1 MGRRANAHNWG
12 FSVVGLIVM
21 LRLPLVP
28 MWSVALVLCISTQ
41 ARENPEAGQWFVSPV
56 LAAKESPRAYDVGQ
70 STDVGIAI
78 GYGLTDSF
86 AAELAYLSW
95 SASRGDADSTWLSGL
110 WSLPK
115 ARPRFQPYVVFG
127 GGRTAFS
134 PDGGADER
142 RGQVFGGIGAFGDL
156 GARVSWRGD
165 LRAVKTA
172 DASPFDPFAQV
183 GVTVFIGNV
192 SAYPPPDRDGDGVP
206 DARDRCPGTPLGRP
220 VDENGCEFPPDDD
233 DDGVENAKDACPGT
247 PDGVAVD
254 NRGCP
259 LDRDGDGVPD
269 YQDDCPDSRAG
280 AKVGTDGCYV
290 LPDPPV
296 EFTIIFDTD
305 DAAIRADQR
314 AVLREGAALLLQ
326 YPTAEAVIEGHAD
339 STGRM
344 AYNQGL
350 SERRAASVRDHLIA
364 AGVEPDRLSAVGYGE
379 TRPVSDN
386 DSAEGRQANRRA
398 TTMTVRVPAAR

>member
-1 MGRRANAHNWG
+1 
-12 FSVVGLIVM
+12 M

-28 MWSVALVLCISTQ
+28 TWLLALLLCVSTQ
-41 ARENPEAGQWFVSPV
+41 ARENPEAGHWFLSPV
-56 LAAKESPRAYDVGQ
+56 LAMKESPRAYDVGQ
-70 STDVGIAI
+70 STDLGISI
-78 GYGLTDSF
+78 GYGLTDDL

-95 SASRGDADSTWLSGL
+95 STDRGDAESTWLSGL

-115 ARPRFQPYVVFG
+115 ARAKFQPYVVFG

-134 PDGGADER
+134 PDGSAGER

-156 GARVSWRGD
+156 GSRVSWRGD
-165 LRAVKTA
+165 VRAVKTGEA
-172 DASPFDPFAQV
+172 GPFDPFAQV
-183 GVTVFIGNV
+183 GITVFVGDV

-247 PDGVAVD
+247 PEGVAVD

-269 YQDDCPDSRAG
+269 YQDDCPDSQAG
-280 AKVGTDGCYV
+280 AKVGPDGCYV
-290 LPDPPV
+290 IPDPPV
-296 EFTIIFDTD
+296 EFTVHFDTD
-305 DAAIRADQR
+305 SADIRADQR
-314 AVLREGAALLLQ
+314 AVLREGVALLRQ

-344 AYNQGL
+344 AYNHGL

-364 AGVEPDRLSAVGYGE
+364 AGVDADRLSTVGHGE
-379 TRPVSDN
+379 TRPIADN
-386 DSAEGRQANRRA
+386 SSAEGRQANRRV
-398 TTMTVRVPAAR
+398 TTMSVRVPATR

>member
-1 MGRRANAHNWG
+1 
-12 FSVVGLIVM
+12 M

-28 MWSVALVLCISTQ
+28 MWLVALVLCTSTQ

-56 LAAKESPRAYDVGQ
+56 LAMKESPRAYDVGQ
-70 STDVGIAI
+70 STDLGVAI
-78 GYGLTDSF
+78 GYGLTDTL

-95 SASRGDADSTWLSGL
+95 SASRGDADTTWVSGL

-115 ARPRFQPYVVFG
+115 ARARFQPYVVFG

-134 PDGGADER
+134 PDRSAAER

-156 GARVSWRGD
+156 GERVSWRGD
-165 LRAVKTA
+165 VRAVKTA

-183 GVTVFIGNV
+183 GITVFIGDV
-192 SAYPPPDRDGDGVP
+192 SAYPPADRDGDGVP

-254 NRGCP
+254 NQGCP

-280 AKVGTDGCYV
+280 AKVGPDGCYV
-290 LPDPPV
+290 LPDRPV
-296 EFTIIFDTD
+296 EFTIIFDID
-305 DAAIRADQR
+305 DADIRADQR
-314 AVLREGAALLLQ
+314 GVLREGATMLRQ

-344 AYNQGL
+344 SYNQDL
-350 SERRAASVRDHLIA
+350 SERRAASVRDYLIA
-364 AGVEPDRLSAVGYGE
+364 AGVDSDRLTTVGHGE
-379 TRPVSDN
+379 TRPIADN
-386 DSAEGRQANRRA
+386 NSEEGRQANRRA
-398 TTMTVRVPAAR
+398 TTMTVRVPATR

>member
-1 MGRRANAHNWG
+1 MGRRPNAHNRV

-21 LRLPLVP
+21 RLPLVP
-28 MWSVALVLCISTQ
+28 MWSAALVLCISTQ

-86 AAELAYLSW
+86 SAELAYLSW
-95 SASRGDADSTWLSGL
+95 SANRGDAESTWFSGL

-115 ARPRFQPYVVFG
+115 ARARFQPYVVFG

-134 PDGGADER
+134 PDGAAGER

-165 LRAVKTA
+165 VRAVKTA
-172 DASPFDPFAQV
+172 DSSPLDPFAQV
-183 GVTVFIGNV
+183 GITVFMGDV
-192 SAYPPPDRDGDGVP
+192 SPYPPPDRDGDGVP
-206 DARDRCPGTPLGRP
+206 DSRDRCPGTPLGRP

-233 DDGVENAKDACPGT
+233 DDGVENAKDACPAT

-254 NRGCP
+254 DRGCP
-259 LDRDGDGVPD
+259 LDRDGDGIAD
-269 YQDDCPDSRAG
+269 YQDDCPNSRAG
-280 AKVGTDGCYV
+280 AKVGPDGCYV

-305 DAAIRADQR
+305 EADIRTDQR
-314 AVLREGAALLLQ
+314 AVLREGAALLRQ
-326 YPTAEAVIEGHAD
+326 YPTADAVIEGHAD
-339 STGRM
+339 STGR
-344 AYNQGL
+344 AVYNQGL

-364 AGVEPDRLSAVGYGE
+364 AGVEAGRLSTVGHGE
-379 TRPVSDN
+379 SQPIADN
-386 DSAEGRQANRRA
+386 DRADGRQRNRRV
-398 TTMTVRVPAAR
+398 TTTAPR

>member
-1 MGRRANAHNWG
+1 
-12 FSVVGLIVM
+12 M

-28 MWSVALVLCISTQ
+28 WLLALLLCVSAQ

-56 LAAKESPRAYDVGQ
+56 LAMKESPRAYDVGQ
-70 STDVGIAI
+70 STDLGIAI
-78 GYGLTDSF
+78 GYGLTDDF

-95 SASRGDADSTWLSGL
+95 SAERGDADSTWLSGL

-115 ARPRFQPYVVFG
+115 ARPQFQPYVVFG

-134 PDGGADER
+134 PDGSADER

-165 LRAVKTA
+165 VRAVKTA
-172 DASPFDPFAQV
+172 DAGPFDPFAQV
-183 GVTVFIGNV
+183 GITVFMGEV
-192 SAYPPPDRDGDGVP
+192 SPYPPPDRDGDGVP

-247 PDGVAVD
+247 PDRVAVD
-254 NRGCP
+254 DRGCP

-269 YQDDCPDSRAG
+269 YQDDCPDSSTG
-280 AKVGTDGCYV
+280 AKVGPDGCYV
-290 LPDPPV
+290 IPDPPV
-296 EFTIIFDTD
+296 EFTVHFDID
-305 DAAIRADQR
+305 DADIRADQR
-314 AVLREGAALLLQ
+314 AVLREGAALLRR
-326 YPTAEAVIEGHAD
+326 YPTAEAVIEGHTD
-339 STGRM
+339 STGRT

-364 AGVEPDRLSAVGYGE
+364 AGVDADRLSTVGHGE
-379 TRPVSDN
+379 TQPVADN
-386 DSAEGRQANRRA
+386 SSAEGRQANRRA
-398 TTMTVRVPAAR
+398 TTMTVRVPATR